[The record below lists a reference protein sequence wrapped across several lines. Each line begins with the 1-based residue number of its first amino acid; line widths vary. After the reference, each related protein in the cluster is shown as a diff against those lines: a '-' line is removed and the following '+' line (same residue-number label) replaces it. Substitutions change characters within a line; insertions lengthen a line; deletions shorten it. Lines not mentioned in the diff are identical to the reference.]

1 MKLNQLTLTQALAG
15 IKTKKFSAL
24 EIWQACQT
32 AIKENNP
39 AWNVYLETQ
48 EKFSSPAEKTGA
60 LAGAPIA
67 LKDNF
72 CLRGTTTTASSNVLR
87 HFRPPYTATVV
98 ERLQKAGASFLGKTN
113 LDAWAHGSSTITSD
127 FGPTHNPRNPDHFP
141 GGSSGGSAAAVAG
154 NLCLAALGSETAGSV
169 RQPAAWCGCVGFRPS
184 YGRASRY
191 GVVAMAS
198 SLDQPGFLTK
208 TVADSAL
215 LLPLIC
221 GQDPLDATTSPETF
235 PDLSAHLRTDLKGK
249 KIGFA
254 YLDVPGLSASVRA
267 VYDQVWQEFIALG
280 ATVEKVTARDPHE
293 AIGVYTVVQRSEV
306 SSNLGRYDGVRYGED
321 RSFFGHE
328 AKNRAILG
336 TFLLS
341 TGYAD
346 KYYWQAQKVRTLFVQ
361 DFARIFSQ
369 YDVIICPTSP
379 TFAKKIGSAGA
390 DDAIVG
396 ELEDIFTEPSAIC
409 GLPSAS
415 VPCFHDPL
423 TNLYLGLN
431 IIAPMHREDLV
442 TEIASAYE
450 AHTHWNPWLES
461 QNS

>member
-1 MKLNQLTLTQALAG
+1 MKLNHLTLTQALTGLA
-15 IKTKKFSAL
+15 KKSFSAA
-24 EIWQACQT
+24 EVWQACHQEIV
-32 AIKENNP
+32 ARNP
-39 AWNVYLETQ
+39 ELNVYLETTAD
-48 EKFSSPAEKTGA
+48 FF
-60 LAGAPIA
+60 APHADQTLQGLPLA

-72 CLRGTTTTASSNVLR
+72 CLAGTHTTASSNVLR
-87 HFRPPYTATVV
+87 PFVPPYTATVV
-98 ERLQKAGASFLGKTN
+98 ERLQQNGASFLGKTN
-113 LDAWAHGSSTITSD
+113 LDAWAHGSSTISSD
-127 FGPTHNPRNPDHFP
+127 FGPTHNPRNPAHFP

-154 NLCLAALGSETAGSV
+154 DLCLAALGSETAGSI
-169 RQPAAWCGCVGFRPS
+169 RQPGAWCGCVGIRPS

-198 SLDQPGFLTK
+198 SLDSPGFLTK

-221 GQDPLDATTSPETF
+221 GQDPLDATTSPEKF
-235 PDLSAHLRTDLKGK
+235 PTLSQHLAKNLKGK

-254 YLDVPGLSASVRA
+254 YLDVKGLTDEVRA
-267 VYDQVWQEFIALG
+267 IYEKVWYDLEKLG
-280 ATVEKVTARDPHE
+280 AHVEAVQARDPHQ

-306 SSNLGRYDGVRYGED
+306 SSNLGRYDGIRYGED
-321 RSFFGHE
+321 RSHFGDE
-328 AKNRAILG
+328 AKRRAILG

-361 DFARIFSQ
+361 DFARIFADF
-369 YDVIICPTSP
+369 DVIVCPTSP
-379 TFAKKIGSAGA
+379 TFAKKIDGS
-390 DDAIVG
+390 DSNDVSG

-409 GLPSAS
+409 GLPSGN
-415 VPCFHDPL
+415 VPCYHDPK

-442 TEIASAYE
+442 IEVAHAYE
-450 AHTHWNPWLES
+450 NGTSWNSWLES
-461 QNS
+461 SHD